1 MKKKYPIG
9 RQLHRLDLLML
20 LHLRSRSEDH
30 IPPAQMRMIEF
41 IENNR
46 GCTQAEVAEAM
57 EVTPASVAQS
67 IKRMEASGFVT
78 REVCKGNLRAN
89 SLCVTSEGSA
99 AARNCRIVFNELEAR
114 MFQGFSEDE
123 KQLTN
128 DLITRLIANL
138 EPDEVGSM
146 NNAELSQLV
155 NAESDKSKR

>member
-1 MKKKYPIG
+1 
-9 RQLHRLDLLML
+9 ML
-20 LHLRSRSEDH
+20 LHLRSRGEDH

-57 EVTPASVAQS
+57 GVTPASVAQS
-67 IKRMEASGFVT
+67 IKRMEASGFVK

-114 MFQGFSEDE
+114 MFQGFSEEE
-123 KQLTN
+123 KQLTD

-155 NAESDKSKR
+155 NAEPDKGKK